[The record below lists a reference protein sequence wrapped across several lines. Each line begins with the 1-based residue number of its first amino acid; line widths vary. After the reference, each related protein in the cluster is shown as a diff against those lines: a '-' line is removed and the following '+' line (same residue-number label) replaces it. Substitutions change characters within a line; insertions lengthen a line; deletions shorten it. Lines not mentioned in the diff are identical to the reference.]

1 MIREL
6 SIFFLI
12 LDVVSA
18 ECYYLE
24 VEHAYNYEVNGVYY
38 IYDYD
43 LDCEG
48 RNIYRHIDRE
58 LYLYHID
65 GWWVVHHQYCT
76 EEGVIYGLVRGHDS
90 SWTPELIIEIWE
102 EHVSGHW
109 NVNLLFDVD
118 CYYGPSALP
127 TIAVICISIA
137 CFLVAVAIIALPIVL
152 CLRHGETSRSNTPEP
167 APSQPD
173 NVTFVELTSVSPD
186 QPPPYEPPPSE
197 SVLLSAG
204 GMKS

>member
-1 MIREL
+1 MCVCVRVRACVGQCYSTCHLFVNCFFI
-6 SIFFLI
+6 SI
-12 LDVVSA
+12 

-109 NVNLLFDVD
+109 DVNLLFDVD
-118 CYYGPSALP
+118 CY
-127 TIAVICISIA
+127 C
-137 CFLVAVAIIALPIVL
+137 
-152 CLRHGETSRSNTPEP
+152 E
-167 APSQPD
+167 
-173 NVTFVELTSVSPD
+173 
-186 QPPPYEPPPSE
+186 
-197 SVLLSAG
+197 
-204 GMKS
+204 